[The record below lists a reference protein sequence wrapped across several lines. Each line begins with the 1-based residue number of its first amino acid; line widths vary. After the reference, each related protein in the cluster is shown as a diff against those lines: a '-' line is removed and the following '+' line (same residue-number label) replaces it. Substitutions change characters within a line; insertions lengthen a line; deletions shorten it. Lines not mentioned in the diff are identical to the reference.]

1 MNIEKSQ
8 LIRGAESDFVFIVGL
23 EVHAQVR
30 SKSKLFSSA
39 STQFGAEPNSNV
51 SFIDAGMPGML
62 PVVNSFCI
70 EQAVKT
76 GLGINAEINLISR
89 FDRKNYFY
97 PDLPQGYQISQLY
110 EPVVGKG
117 KISIQTEEK
126 LQKEVGIERIH
137 LEQDAGKS
145 IHDMDP
151 TTSFVDLNRTGIALM
166 EIVSKPEINSPF
178 EAVEYIKKLR
188 LIMRYLE
195 TCDGNMQ
202 EGSLRADV
210 NVSVCEVNTFQNFRK
225 TGNYDLLGTRCEI
238 KNMNSLKFIQQ
249 AINFEARRQIKLIE
263 SGKQVEQE
271 TRLYDPNKNETRPLR
286 SKEDAHDYRYF
297 PDPDLLPVNLS
308 QEQIDKIKPLVGE
321 LPQDKLN
328 KYVDNYSLEKDIAKI
343 IIAEKQN
350 ANLFEKMISES
361 TVKPKFIAAWLVGD
375 IFAFIKE
382 NNLEV
387 NSLNDK
393 TKDITDLLR
402 LISDDVISNKAGK
415 EILPKVLNGEGKPSE
430 LVKELGLEQVSD
442 SGELEKIIDEALVGE
457 EENILKFQ
465 GGSDRVLGYFVG
477 KCLKATKGKG
487 NPKLIYKI
495 LLERLKK

>member
-1 MNIEKSQ
+1 MY
-8 LIRGAESDFVFIVGL
+8 
-23 EVHAQVR
+23 
-30 SKSKLFSSA
+30 
-39 STQFGAEPNSNV
+39 
-51 SFIDAGMPGML
+51 ID
-62 PVVNSFCI
+62 V
-70 EQAVKT
+70 
-76 GLGINAEINLISR
+76 
-89 FDRKNYFY
+89 
-97 PDLPQGYQISQLY
+97 
-110 EPVVGKG
+110 
-117 KISIQTEEK
+117 
-126 LQKEVGIERIH
+126 
-137 LEQDAGKS
+137 
-145 IHDMDP
+145 
-151 TTSFVDLNRTGIALM
+151 
-166 EIVSKPEINSPF
+166 
-178 EAVEYIKKLR
+178 
-188 LIMRYLE
+188 
-195 TCDGNMQ
+195 CDGNMQ

-210 NVSVCEVNTFQNFRK
+210 NLSVRK
-225 TGNYDLLGTRCEI
+225 KGQELGTRCEI
-238 KNMNSLKFIQQ
+238 KNLNSFKFIKQ
-249 AINFEARRQIKLIE
+249 AIEYEFQRQINIIDGGGEIE
-263 SGKQVEQE
+263 QNTMLFDTSTGE
-271 TRLYDPNKNETRPLR
+271 TRAMR
-286 SKEDAHDYRYF
+286 SKEFSHDYRYF
-297 PDPDLLPVNLS
+297 PDPDLLPVNLT

-328 KYVDNYSLEKDIAKI
+328 KYLDNYSLDKDIAKI

-361 TVKPKFIAAWLVGD
+361 TIKPKFIAAWLVGD

-487 NPKLIYKI
+487 NPKLINKI

>member
-1 MNIEKSQ
+1 MSSNWEMVI
-8 LIRGAESDFVFIVGL
+8 GL
-23 EVHAQVR
+23 EVHAQLKT
-30 SKSKLFSSA
+30 SSKLFSS
-39 STQFGAEPNSNV
+39 SPNQFGSEPNENV
-51 SFIDAGMPGML
+51 NFIDSGMPGML
-62 PVVNSFCI
+62 PVMNFGCI
-70 EQAVKT
+70 EMAIKT
-76 GLGINAEINLISR
+76 GYALNFKINKHSVFE
-89 FDRKNYFY
+89 RKNYFY
-97 PDLPQGYQISQLY
+97 PDLPQGYQISQFEFPILSEGY
-110 EPVVGKG
+110 INIESGDNQK
-117 KISIQTEEK
+117 KIR
-126 LQKEVGIERIH
+126 IERAH

-145 IHDMDP
+145 IHDIDP
-151 TTSFVDLNRTGIALM
+151 KYSFIDLNRVGTPLL
-166 EIVSKPEINSPF
+166 EIVSYPDLSSADEVIN
-178 EAVEYIKKLR
+178 YISSLR
-188 LIMRYLE
+188 QLLMYIDV
-195 TCDGNMQ
+195 CDGNMQ

-210 NVSVCEVNTFQNFRK
+210 NLSVRK
-225 TGNYDLLGTRCEI
+225 KGQELGTRCEI
-238 KNMNSLKFIQQ
+238 KNLNSFKFIKQ
-249 AINFEARRQIKLIE
+249 AIEYEFQRQINIIDGGGEIE
-263 SGKQVEQE
+263 QNTMLFDTSTGE
-271 TRLYDPNKNETRPLR
+271 TRAMR
-286 SKEDAHDYRYF
+286 SKEFSHDYRYF

-328 KYVDNYSLEKDIAKI
+328 KYLDNYSLDKDIAKI

-430 LVKELGLEQVSD
+430 LVKKLGLEQVSD
-442 SGELEKIIDEALVGE
+442 SGELEKVIDEALVGE

-487 NPKLIYKI
+487 NPKLINKI

>member
-8 LIRGAESDFVFIVGL
+8 LIRGAKSDFVFVIGL
-23 EVHAQVR
+23 EVHAQVK

-39 STQFGAEPNSNV
+39 STEFGAEPNSNV

-110 EPVVGKG
+110 EPIVGKG
-117 KISIQTEEK
+117 TISIQTEEK
-126 LQKEVGIERIH
+126 LPKEVGIERIH

-210 NVSVCEVNTFQNFRK
+210 NVSVCEINTFQKFIE
-225 TGNYDLLGTRCEI
+225 TGDYDLLGTRCEI

-263 SGKQVEQE
+263 AGKKVAQE
-271 TRLYDPNKNETRPLR
+271 TRLYDPSKNETRPLR

-297 PDPDLLPVNLS
+297 PCPDLLNIELEREWV
-308 QEQIDKIKPLVGE
+308 DKIRDDLPE
-321 LPQDKLN
+321 LPDQKHLRFINDFN
-328 KYVDNYSLEKDIAKI
+328 ITPYDAEV
-343 IIAEKQN
+343 IIAEKVY
-350 ANLFEKMISES
+350 S
-361 TVKPKFIAAWLVGD
+361 
-375 IFAFIKE
+375 
-382 NNLEV
+382 
-387 NSLNDK
+387 
-393 TKDITDLLR
+393 
-402 LISDDVISNKAGK
+402 
-415 EILPKVLNGEGKPSE
+415 
-430 LVKELGLEQVSD
+430 
-442 SGELEKIIDEALVGE
+442 
-457 EENILKFQ
+457 
-465 GGSDRVLGYFVG
+465 RVF
-477 KCLKATKGKG
+477 
-487 NPKLIYKI
+487 
-495 LLERLKK
+495 

>member
-1 MNIEKSQ
+1 MY
-8 LIRGAESDFVFIVGL
+8 
-23 EVHAQVR
+23 
-30 SKSKLFSSA
+30 
-39 STQFGAEPNSNV
+39 
-51 SFIDAGMPGML
+51 ID
-62 PVVNSFCI
+62 V
-70 EQAVKT
+70 
-76 GLGINAEINLISR
+76 
-89 FDRKNYFY
+89 
-97 PDLPQGYQISQLY
+97 
-110 EPVVGKG
+110 
-117 KISIQTEEK
+117 
-126 LQKEVGIERIH
+126 
-137 LEQDAGKS
+137 
-145 IHDMDP
+145 
-151 TTSFVDLNRTGIALM
+151 
-166 EIVSKPEINSPF
+166 
-178 EAVEYIKKLR
+178 
-188 LIMRYLE
+188 
-195 TCDGNMQ
+195 CDGNMQ

-210 NVSVCEVNTFQNFRK
+210 NLSVRK
-225 TGNYDLLGTRCEI
+225 KGQELGTRCEI
-238 KNMNSLKFIQQ
+238 KNLNSFKFIKQ
-249 AINFEARRQIKLIE
+249 AIEYESQRQINIIDGGGEIE
-263 SGKQVEQE
+263 QNTMLFDTSTGE
-271 TRLYDPNKNETRPLR
+271 TRAMR
-286 SKEDAHDYRYF
+286 SKEFSHDYRYF

-308 QEQIDKIKPLVGE
+308 QEQIDKIKPSVGE

-328 KYVDNYSLEKDIAKI
+328 KYVDNFSLDKDIAKI

-361 TVKPKFIAAWLVGD
+361 SVKPKFIAAWLVGD

-393 TKDITDLLR
+393 TKDITDLLI

-442 SGELEKIIDEALVGE
+442 SGELEKIIDEALIGE

-487 NPKLIYKI
+487 NPKLINKI

>member
-1 MNIEKSQ
+1 MY
-8 LIRGAESDFVFIVGL
+8 
-23 EVHAQVR
+23 
-30 SKSKLFSSA
+30 
-39 STQFGAEPNSNV
+39 
-51 SFIDAGMPGML
+51 ID
-62 PVVNSFCI
+62 V
-70 EQAVKT
+70 
-76 GLGINAEINLISR
+76 
-89 FDRKNYFY
+89 
-97 PDLPQGYQISQLY
+97 
-110 EPVVGKG
+110 
-117 KISIQTEEK
+117 
-126 LQKEVGIERIH
+126 
-137 LEQDAGKS
+137 
-145 IHDMDP
+145 
-151 TTSFVDLNRTGIALM
+151 
-166 EIVSKPEINSPF
+166 
-178 EAVEYIKKLR
+178 
-188 LIMRYLE
+188 
-195 TCDGNMQ
+195 CDGNMQ

-210 NVSVCEVNTFQNFRK
+210 NLSVRK
-225 TGNYDLLGTRCEI
+225 KGQELGTRCEI
-238 KNMNSLKFIQQ
+238 KNLNSFKFIKQ
-249 AINFEARRQIKLIE
+249 AIEYEFQRQINIIDGGGEIE
-263 SGKQVEQE
+263 QNTMLFDTSTGE
-271 TRLYDPNKNETRPLR
+271 TRAMR
-286 SKEDAHDYRYF
+286 SKEFSHDYRYF

-328 KYVDNYSLEKDIAKI
+328 KYLDNYSLDKDIAKI

-487 NPKLIYKI
+487 NPKLINKI